1 MCILDLAL
9 ANFFF
14 INRLCLSKNYKI
26 HLLIVLAECIKKP
39 SSAGAIK
46 RTNSRKESLSTT
58 TNAICI
64 YMIYLRNNHLNL
76 SILIQETNA
85 LYVACEAVVIITIT
99 KGAGEEEGVS
109 EEEGAGEKVTALFIS
124 LSLSSL
130 RLIRCTFNR

>member
-14 INRLCLSKNYKI
+14 ITRLCLSKSCKI
-26 HLLIVLAECIKKP
+26 YLLIILTECTKKP
-39 SSAGAIK
+39 SSVGVIK

-58 TNAICI
+58 TNIMCI
-64 YMIYLRNNHLNL
+64 YMIYLRSNHLNL
-76 SILIQETNA
+76 SILIRETSA
-85 LYVACEAVVIITIT
+85 LYVACEAMVIIAATE
-99 KGAGEEEGVS
+99 GAGEEEGVG
-109 EEEGAGEKVTALFIS
+109 EEEGAGEEVTTLFIS